1 MIEPSVHEQLQ
12 GEHMHTS
19 ARIKRGFGIFLAA
32 CGLAFAGA
40 AQADFPDKPL
50 RLIVGYVPGG
60 SADAIARLFAQ
71 ELGAKLKQPVIVENK
86 PGASGNIA
94 ATYVSRAAPDGY
106 VMFLGSNATATNMT
120 LYKNLSYDLQRD
132 LAPVAMLSRFPNVV
146 AVTPKLPVK
155 TIGEFIAYAKAH
167 PGAINFAS
175 SGSGSSTHLAGEFFA
190 SMTGIKMTHVPYK
203 GSAPAAT
210 DMMAGQVDVM
220 FDNAPSIYPYVK
232 SGKVRGL
239 AVTSTGRQAFAPDLP
254 PVADTVPGYEVT
266 SWYGLFV
273 PARTPDAVINEL
285 NSTIN
290 EILKEPAVHEKL
302 AFMYAEPAGGS
313 VADFKA
319 FVGREIERW
328 GAIVKQSGAHVD

>member
-1 MIEPSVHEQLQ
+1 MYL
-12 GEHMHTS
+12 
-19 ARIKRGFGIFLAA
+19 RIKRGLGVLLAT
-32 CGLAFAGA
+32 CSLTLAHA
-40 AQADFPDKPL
+40 AWAEFPEKPL

-60 SADAIARLFAQ
+60 SADSIARLFAQ
-71 ELGAKLKQPVIVENK
+71 ELGARLKQPVIVENK

-120 LYKNLSYDLQRD
+120 LYKNLTYDLERD
-132 LAPVAMLSRFPNVV
+132 LAPVALLSRFPNVV
-146 AVTPKLPVK
+146 AVSPKLPVNN
-155 TIGEFIAYAKAH
+155 IGEFIAYAKAH

-175 SGSGSSTHLAGEFFA
+175 SGSGSSTHLAGELFA

-203 GSAPAAT
+203 GSAPALT

-239 AVTSTGRQAFAPDLP
+239 AVSSVQRQAFAPDLP
-254 PVADTVPGYEVT
+254 TVADTVPGYEVT

-273 PARTPDAVINEL
+273 PAHTPDAVVEKL
-285 NSTIN
+285 NGTLN
-290 EILKEPAVHEKL
+290 DILREPTVREKL

-313 VADFKA
+313 VAQFKT
-319 FVGREIERW
+319 FVGQEIQRW
-328 GAIVKQSGAHVD
+328 GALVKQSGAHVD